1 MRDRPH
7 LAGRVWYDTVFWSS
21 FTFFTFGFSLRRSGW
36 GNLPRRGPVLVV
48 ANHQSMFDPVLV
60 GLSSRRYLSFLARNT
75 LFQQPGLGPV
85 IRSLNAIPIDRNMG
99 KDGIQAVLDSLAA
112 GRAVLMFPE
121 GERTRTGAVQQ
132 LKAGVSLL
140 VKRVTCPIVPVGIAG
155 CFEAWSRFHT
165 VPQFSPLLSS
175 PGPSTIALAVGEP
188 IDPARYAGKHRD
200 WVVEDLHR
208 ELVAQHAA
216 AERLRRK

>member
-36 GNLPRRGPVLVV
+36 ANVPRRGPVLVV

-60 GLSSRRYLSFLARNT
+60 GLASRRYLSFLARSN
-75 LFQQPGLGPV
+75 LFAQPGLGPV

-121 GERTRTGAVQQ
+121 GERTRTGAVQP

-155 CFEAWSRFHT
+155 CFAAWSRFHT
-165 VPQFSPLLSS
+165 VPHFSPLLTE
-175 PGPSTIALAVGEP
+175 PGPSTVALAVGKP
-188 IDPARYAGKHRD
+188 IDPARYAGKPRD

-208 ELVAQHAA
+208 ELVVQHAA
-216 AERLRRK
+216 AERLRRT

>member
-1 MRDRPH
+1 MRDRPP
-7 LAGRVWYDTVFWSS
+7 LAARAWYDAVWYAA

-36 GNLPRRGPVLVV
+36 ANVPRRGPVLFV

-60 GLSSRRYLSFLARNT
+60 GVASRRYLSFLARST
-75 LFQQPGLGPV
+75 LFSQPGLGPV
-85 IRSLNAIPIDRNMG
+85 IRSLNAIPIDRGMG
-99 KDGIQAVLDSLAA
+99 KDGMQAVLDSLAA

-121 GERTRTGAVQQ
+121 GERTHTGAVQP

-155 CFEAWSRFHT
+155 CYEAWNRFHKL
-165 VPQFSPLLSS
+165 PNFAPLLL
-175 PGPSTIALAVGEP
+175 PPAPSTIAIAIGEP
-188 IDPARYAGKHRD
+188 IDPTRYAGKPRD
-200 WVVEDLHR
+200 WVVADLHR
-208 ELVAQHAA
+208 ELAAHHAA